1 MLPRSRLPA
10 VLLLVM
16 SLLGAAHAKP
26 PESLAIEPT
35 GPGEAAAAVSPH
47 ARLMQFLLQGVE
59 DPDQLRG
66 YRVAILAADGVDGF
80 DLTVPRHF
88 LMERGATVHVIVP
101 RPAKALEAA
110 GSGAI
115 VKPKTQVAVL
125 DHSGEHD
132 QAVFDRFVDQ
142 VQAQDYDVSIFP
154 ATAACRGTGA
164 AAQRRFRSRPRA
176 PARRS
181 SPSAMVRL
189 RFAAG
194 LLDERRATGDAA
206 TLERLATSARYR
218 RGAGERRP
226 DPYQPARV
234 RHAGVDGEPDRHA
247 PHAPGREAVMWDGPP

>member
-125 DHSGEHD
+125 DPSGEHD

-142 VQAQDYDVSIFP
+142 VQAQDYDVVYLPGNRGLSRELAQPPSVGFLQQAESAGTPIF
-154 ATAACRGTGA
+154 AIGNGA
-164 AAQRRFRSRPRA
+164 LA
-176 PARRS
+176 
-181 SPSAMVRL
+181 L
-189 RFAAG
+189 LAAG

-206 TLERLATSARYR
+206 TLERLATSSARATDAALVSD
-218 RGAGERRP
+218 GP
-226 DPYQPARV
+226 IHTS
-234 RHAGVDGEPDRHA
+234 RHAFDMPALMENLIATLLTRPVA
-247 PHAPGREAVMWDGPP
+247 KQ